1 MTSQTRSG
9 SVNENA
15 GAMPPQFYFTKDTAD
30 LVLPGPWKEQVAFL
44 MGMRDGTCFR
54 VDTATDMLTTD
65 ELFRHSALVQAADEW
80 EIKSF
85 VDDKVFQLI
94 RRQDAPVRPMDC
106 LWVRKWKRK
115 PTANDP
121 GEVKSRLVVRG
132 FLDPQKRHVS
142 RYSGTATRLSQ
153 RMLVSLAVAHGLEL
167 EQ

>member
-1 MTSQTRSG
+1 MS
-9 SVNENA
+9 
-15 GAMPPQFYFTKDTAD
+15 PQFYFTMDIAD

-44 MGMRDGTCFR
+44 MDVRDGTCFR

-65 ELFRHSALVQAADEW
+65 ELFRHSALVQAADER

-132 FLDPQKRHVS
+132 FLD
-142 RYSGTATRLSQ
+142 SQ
-153 RMLVSLAVAHGLEL
+153 RDMQVAIAVQLRACLKGCSYHLQWSMGLSSSSGIL
-167 EQ
+167 EMPS